1 MSKKHALLQPDI
13 VILAPPTYATPRP
26 THIDRLPGPQPPRH
40 EPVTGRERTNSK
52 SSPQRPRGL
61 PPSYRVRF
69 PTVRP
74 CPPPNRVRFPTV
86 RPCPPPNR
94 VRFPTVSASRPSDRV
109 RLPTVSAS
117 RPCPLPDRPTVSASQ
132 PCPLPDRV
140 RFPTVRPCPPPNRV
154 RFPTV
159 SASRPSDHVRLPTVS
174 ASWTCP
180 PPNRVR
186 LDNSDVASSSYRL
199 TLNMPGRPSN
209 RRCSSIRSPL
219 LTAASKT
226 RWDGHVVAG
235 VTIVVATSVPWW
247 WLLAGSDGRQ
257 TVRRLPAT

>member
-13 VILAPPTYATPRP
+13 VILAPPTYAIPRP
-26 THIDRLPGPQPPRH
+26 THIDRLPGPQPLRH

-86 RPCPPPNR
+86 SASRPSDRVRLPTVSASRPCPPPNR

-117 RPCPLPDRPTVSASQ
+117 Q
-132 PCPLPDRV
+132 
-140 RFPTVRPCPPPNRV
+140 PCPPPNV
-154 RFPTV
+154 L
-159 SASRPSDHVRLPTVS
+159 HG
-174 ASWTCP
+174 C
-180 PPNRVR
+180 
-186 LDNSDVASSSYRL
+186 SSKSL
-199 TLNMPGRPSN
+199 PGRISVADALLHTS
-209 RRCSSIRSPL
+209 RCTAPTTTTTHRSL
-219 LTAASKT
+219 DT
-226 RWDGHVVAG
+226 
-235 VTIVVATSVPWW
+235 
-247 WLLAGSDGRQ
+247 
-257 TVRRLPAT
+257 

>member
-1 MSKKHALLQPDI
+1 MSKKHALLQLDI

-40 EPVTGRERTNSK
+40 EPVTGRERTKSK

-61 PPSYRVRF
+61 PPSY
-69 PTVRP
+69 
-74 CPPPNRVRFPTV
+74 RVRFPTV

-117 RPCPLPDRPTVSASQ
+117 RPSDRVRFPTVSASQPCPPPYRVHLPTVSASRPCPLPDRPTVSASQ
-132 PCPLPDRV
+132 P
-140 RFPTVRPCPPPNRV
+140 
-154 RFPTV
+154 
-159 SASRPSDHVRLPTVS
+159 
-174 ASWTCP
+174 CP

-199 TLNMPGRPSN
+199 TLNMLGHPSN

-219 LTAASKT
+219 LTTASKT
-226 RWDGHVVAG
+226 R
-235 VTIVVATSVPWW
+235 
-247 WLLAGSDGRQ
+247 
-257 TVRRLPAT
+257 

>member
-1 MSKKHALLQPDI
+1 MSKKTCTATTRHSHTGASHVRDSSPD
-13 VILAPPTYATPRP
+13 THRP
-26 THIDRLPGPQPPRH
+26 SPRH
-40 EPVTGRERTNSK
+40 EPVTGRERTKSK

-117 RPCPLPDRPTVSASQ
+117 RPSDRVRFPTVSASQPCPPPYRVHLPTVSLSASRPCPLPDRPTVSASQ
-132 PCPLPDRV
+132 P
-140 RFPTVRPCPPPNRV
+140 
-154 RFPTV
+154 
-159 SASRPSDHVRLPTVS
+159 
-174 ASWTCP
+174 CP

-199 TLNMPGRPSN
+199 TLNMLGRPSN

-219 LTAASKT
+219 LTTASKT
-226 RWDGHVVAG
+226 RWDWHVVAG

-247 WLLAGSDGRQ
+247 WLIAGSDGRQ